1 MYISKSQRESFK
13 SQLKESLDSSM
24 YRIEW
29 EKDGVEDMAY
39 IKATDFSDATNK
51 LKERFPQ
58 VEEKNIVAFV
68 RENSTIKEEVEDDV
82 KVEVDG
88 EVVADTS
95 EENKEEVE
103 VPSTDASMGASQII
117 NSLIQDELQAID
129 GYNSAIQT
137 FRSMAEVDDK
147 EKLEGCIK
155 VLSDIASE
163 ENIHVGQLQEV
174 QKLFNDQ
181 ATLVT
186 DGAEEAKEQI
196 EEAPVEEAKEKVVE
210 SVESATQT
218 LKDKYKDP
226 ESKALIDA
234 IISLLEEHS
243 PEQAE
248 KIKEIVKD

>member
-1 MYISKSQRESFK
+1 
-13 SQLKESLDSSM
+13 M

-58 VEEKNIVAFV
+58 VEEKDIVAFV
-68 RENSTIKEEVEDDV
+68 RENNPIKEEVEDGV

-103 VPSTDASMGASQII
+103 VPLTDASMGASQII

-137 FRSMAEVDDK
+137 FRSMVETEVDDK
-147 EKLEGCIK
+147 ENLEGCIK

-163 ENIHVGQLQEV
+163 ENIHVGQLQEA

-186 DGAEEAKEQI
+186 DGAEEAKEQL
-196 EEAPVEEAKEKVVE
+196 EEAPAEEVKKVVE

-226 ESKALIDA
+226 EAKALIDA
-234 IISLLEEHS
+234 VISLLEEHS

>member
-1 MYISKSQRESFK
+1 MYISKSQREDFK

-29 EKDGVEDMAY
+29 EKDGVEDMTY

-58 VEEKNIVAFV
+58 IEEKDIVAFV
-68 RENSTIKEEVEDDV
+68 KEENPIKEEVE
-82 KVEVDG
+82 
-88 EVVADTS
+88 S
-95 EENKEEVE
+95 KEEKQDKKE
-103 VPSTDASMGASQII
+103 EEDESKAQVPTTDTSMGASQIM

-137 FRSMAEVDDK
+137 FRTMEGEDK
-147 EKLEGCIK
+147 DKLERCIK
-155 VLSDIASE
+155 VLSDIAGE
-163 ENIHVGQLQEV
+163 ENIHVGQLQEA
-174 QKLFNDQ
+174 QKLFNEQ
-181 ATLVT
+181 ATLVQ

-196 EEAPVEEAKEKVVE
+196 ETPVEEVKEGMVE

-218 LKDKYKDP
+218 LKDKYKEP
-226 ESKALIDA
+226 ESRALIDA

-248 KIKEIVKD
+248 KIKEIVKE

>member
-13 SQLKESLDSSM
+13 SQLKESLDNSM

-29 EKDGVEDMAY
+29 EKDGVEDMTY
-39 IKATDFSDATNK
+39 IKAIDFSDATNK

-58 VEEKNIVAFV
+58 IEEKDIVAFV
-68 RENSTIKEEVEDDV
+68 KEKPPIKEEVES
-82 KVEVDG
+82 K
-88 EVVADTS
+88 
-95 EENKEEVE
+95 EENQDKKEEE
-103 VPSTDASMGASQII
+103 DESKAQVPATDTSMGASQIM

-137 FRSMAEVDDK
+137 FRTMEGEDK
-147 EKLEGCIK
+147 DKLERCIK
-155 VLSDIASE
+155 VLSDIAGE
-163 ENIHVGQLQEV
+163 ENIHVGQLQEA
-174 QKLFNDQ
+174 QKLFNGQ
-181 ATLVT
+181 AALAQ

-196 EEAPVEEAKEKVVE
+196 EAPVEEVKEGIVE
-210 SVESATQT
+210 SIESATQT

-226 ESKALIDA
+226 ESRALIDA

-248 KIKEIVKD
+248 KIKEIVKE

>member
-1 MYISKSQRESFK
+1 MYISKSQREDFK
-13 SQLKESLDSSM
+13 TQLKESLDSLM
-24 YRIEW
+24 YRVEW
-29 EKDGVEDMAY
+29 EKAGVEDMTY
-39 IKATDFSDATNK
+39 IKAIDFSDAMK
-51 LKERFPQ
+51 KFKERFPQ
-58 VEEKNIVAFV
+58 VEEKDIIAFV
-68 RENSTIKEEVEDDV
+68 RENNPIKEEVEDDV

-103 VPSTDASMGASQII
+103 VPSTDTSMGASQII

-147 EKLEGCIK
+147 EKLEKCIK

-186 DGAEEAKEQI
+186 DGVEEAKEQI
-196 EEAPVEEAKEKVVE
+196 EEAPVEEVKEEVVE

-226 ESKALIDA
+226 EAKSLIDA

-248 KIKEIVKD
+248 RIKEIVKD